1 MLTLIII
8 YLSKTPAGHVMT
20 AGEGG
25 CRHRTWH
32 DHLQD
37 EPSGLGVFFRP
48 PSPSLD
54 PPGLSLN
61 GTSNEQ

>member
-25 CRHRTWH
+25 YCHRTRH

-37 EPSGLGVFFRP
+37 EPSGLGVFFRH
-48 PSPSLD
+48 PSPSPD
-54 PPGLSLN
+54 PLGLSLN